1 MPTQWSH
8 RLAPT
13 LSVGASAG
21 MRNGAGTSV
30 PLLVP
35 ALHVEVHLSLPRF
48 EAVKA
53 LGLLG
58 SRGFSPVKM
67 VPFYGDSL
75 YGTEVPAPNFLRSF
89 SVSQH
94 GNEGE
99 TGLKSLLLVGT
110 MHKTD
115 TGVSGRNP
123 ADDRCLRGACYIH
136 SAASL
141 PVGMMVSRLASQG
154 LCWVCEK

>member
-1 MPTQWSH
+1 MPIKWLHS
-8 RLAPT
+8 LAKM
-13 LSVGASAG
+13 LSVGTKK
-21 MRNGAGTSV
+21 RAGTSV

-35 ALHVEVHLSLPRF
+35 ALHVEAHLLLPRF
-48 EAVKA
+48 EAVKELA
-53 LGLLG
+53 LLR

-67 VPFYGDSL
+67 APFYGDSL

-99 TGLKSLLLVGT
+99 TGLKSLLLVGA
-110 MHKTD
+110 MYKTD

-123 ADDRCLRGACYIH
+123 ADDKCLRGACYIH

-141 PVGMMVSRLASQG
+141 PAGMTVSRPASQG